1 MRFAHLCLTFAVLLC
16 PLVSANAAEKDIVGR
31 LANLANPAA
40 QDRLKLSSDVRSKI
54 LAIIDERETG
64 ALDLA
69 QTTRNLSAEERE
81 AKLAPYR
88 AESEKLG
95 LALLTAEQLKQL
107 DQWEY
112 DARGPLAF
120 QDRDISE
127 LLKITSEQQTKI
139 TTAVKD
145 FEANTPAAMRKG
157 RQAELERQ
165 LLGVLTT
172 EQKATWGKLT
182 GRNFE
187 TATPAA
193 VDTALA
199 NAPPT
204 TMPKTEAATDTK
216 QADPKT
222 TETKATEPKVTE
234 TKQPEPATAKA
245 EEPKRTTPAVPAGEK
260 RLKFS
265 FKFQPWRDVIEWFA
279 QQNDYSLVMEV
290 APPGTF
296 NYQDTRSYTPA
307 EALDLLNSILQ
318 TKGYTLVR
326 RERLLMLVNLQDGI
340 PPNLVESITP
350 EQLDKRATYELVS
363 VLFRLERITPDKAAS
378 EIRSLLGPQGSVA
391 ILNELRTI
399 QVTDTAGRLRTVRN
413 VIDAVERPANAANDN
428 FKPLLL
434 KNITPADALTIV
446 KQLLNIPTDRSSS
459 LDGSIRLF
467 ADNTNKA
474 LLIGGKPESIAKVEE
489 ILLLVDV
496 PNGAGSVLD
505 GAPQLEVYSIGAADA
520 ATVLSVLQTLL
531 SGIPDVRL
539 SLDPRNGNLIA
550 LARPGQH
557 ATIRATIEQLQ
568 RDARQLEVFRLR
580 MLDPAMVKDSIV
592 KLYGDGNDPAQ
603 SSAPKVEADTNLRQV
618 MVRGTTSQLTQI
630 KQLLDKLG
638 EGDLTAGTGE
648 DTMGSTMQILPLTPR
663 AANGVL
669 QQLEQI
675 WPNVHKNKI
684 RVVTSSQLNS
694 GTSSGSSQFP
704 AYDLI
709 QQKRVV
715 EPVQEPAPIPAPGPA
730 TQSPAPNA
738 PVPAP
743 ATSGAPHSRTLDM
756 DAAELQRLMNLL
768 QNSPY
773 KINPGPGINPTQ
785 PQQPAPQSQPEATPP
800 AEPETLEPRTKPIK
814 NRSAQLTTN
823 GKFQFVAHQAPI
835 AAPPAVTPPAPAAQ
849 ATPVAQT
856 IPAAPADQK
865 PAGNPEELPPINIS
879 VGPAGLVITCE
890 DPKVLEDFVSLVK
903 TLASRQNGA
912 QREYTVYYLKYAKAQ
927 IASELLNQIF
937 SGGGSS
943 SSSGG
948 GGGLMNSLAGAAFG
962 DVGGG
967 LVGSLLGL
975 GGGGSGDAPAKLS
988 GSGTITIVPETR
1000 LNALFI
1006 QANPTDLEMLEQ
1018 ILKVIDQA
1026 QSPEDITI
1034 INKPRLIPVQY
1045 TTAEEVAAVVKQVY
1059 ADRMSPAG
1067 GGQQRQ
1073 PNPEDFIRALRGG
1086 GRGGAGGGND
1096 SRKQAEETQKM
1107 TIGIDTRTNSL
1118 VVTAP
1123 EPLFNEVKALVAQLD
1138 QEQPS
1143 GNETIRIVTLKNA
1156 SPAAVQQ
1163 ALTQIVGPENL
1174 KNSKPATISTGSSA
1188 GSLTSS
1194 PRSNRTSNAPAQ
1206 TGVQGFDP
1214 RSMQQMM
1221 QGGGGSGGGGRS
1233 SRGGGGSGFGGGSS
1247 GFGGGGRG
1255 GR

>member
-1 MRFAHLCLTFAVLLC
+1 MRLFPAFFVVASLCC
-16 PLVSANAAEKDIVGR
+16 PLVSATAAEKEFVGR
-31 LANLANPAA
+31 LATLASPAA
-40 QDRLKLSSDVRSKI
+40 QERLKLPPEIKARI
-54 LAIIDERETG
+54 LKIIDDRETE
-64 ALDLA
+64 ANDLV
-69 QTTRNLSAEERE
+69 QTIKNLSEAERTEQ
-81 AKLAPYR
+81 LAAYR

-95 LALLTAEQLKQL
+95 LTLLTPEQLKLL

-112 DARGPLAF
+112 DVRGPLSF
-120 QDRDISE
+120 QDSDIAE

-139 TTAVKD
+139 ATAIKD
-145 FEANTPAAMRKG
+145 FEANVPAILRKG
-157 RQAELERQ
+157 RQIELERQ
-165 LLGVLTT
+165 LIGVLTS
-172 EQKATWGKLT
+172 EQKTTWGKLT
-182 GRNFE
+182 GRTIAATE
-187 TATPAA
+187 TTTGAVAPVSETPQPLDITPTKPA
-193 VDTALA
+193 VDSTAA
-199 NAPPT
+199 
-204 TMPKTEAATDTK
+204 KS
-216 QADPKT
+216 
-222 TETKATEPKVTE
+222 E
-234 TKQPEPATAKA
+234 TKQPDIEAKQPEPPPVATKA
-245 EEPKRTTPAVPAGEK
+245 EDPKRATTPPGEK
-260 RLKFS
+260 RLRFS
-265 FKFQPWRDVIEWFA
+265 FKFQPWREVIEWFA

-363 VLFRLERITPDKAAS
+363 VLFRVERITPDKAAS
-378 EIRSLLGPQGSVA
+378 EVRSLLGPQGSIA

-399 QVTDTAGRLRTVRN
+399 QITDTVGRLRTVRN
-413 VIDAVERPANAANDN
+413 VIDAVERPSSTANDN

-434 KNITPADALTIV
+434 KHISPAEALTIV
-446 KQLLNIPTDRSSS
+446 KQLLNIPADRNSTV
-459 LDGSIRLF
+459 DGSIRLF
-467 ADNTNKA
+467 PDNTNKS
-474 LLIGGKPESIAKVEE
+474 LLIGGKPEAIAKVEE
-489 ILLLVDV
+489 ILVLVDV
-496 PNGAGSVLD
+496 PNSAENSVLD

-550 LARPGQH
+550 LARPAQH
-557 ATIRATIEQLQ
+557 ATIRATIDQLQ
-568 RDARQLEVFRLR
+568 KDARQLEVFRLR
-580 MLDPAMVKDSIV
+580 MLDPTLVKDSIV
-592 KLYGDGNDPAQ
+592 KLYGDGNDPSQ
-603 SSAPKVEADTNLRQV
+603 TSAPKVEVDPNLRQV
-618 MVRGTTSQLTQI
+618 MVRGTASQLTQI
-630 KQLLDKLG
+630 KQLLDKMG
-638 EGDLTAGTGE
+638 EGDFTAGT
-648 DTMGSTMQILPLTPR
+648 DDSNSSSTMQILPLTPR
-663 AANGVL
+663 QANSVL
-669 QQLEQI
+669 GQLEQI

-684 RVVTSSQLNS
+684 RIVTSSQLNS
-694 GTSSGSSQFP
+694 GAASGSTQFP

-715 EPVQEPAPIPAPGPA
+715 EPAQEPAPIPAPA
-730 TQSPAPNA
+730 A
-738 PVPAP
+738 
-743 ATSGAPHSRTLDM
+743 SGGPHSQTLNFE
-756 DAAELQRLMNLL
+756 DAAELQRLLKLL
-768 QNSPY
+768 ENNPRY
-773 KINPGPGINPTQ
+773 NIVPGPGLVPTQ
-785 PQQPAPQSQPEATPP
+785 PQQPAPQPTESQPEATPNE
-800 AEPETLEPRTKPIK
+800 EPQTKPIK
-814 NRSAQLTTN
+814 NRSAGTTSR
-823 GKFQFVAHQAPI
+823 GHFRFVAHQETAP
-835 AAPPAVTPPAPAAQ
+835 ANPAPVASEEKKADV
-849 ATPVAQT
+849 PVG
-856 IPAAPADQK
+856 D
-865 PAGNPEELPPINIS
+865 LPPINIS

-890 DPKVLEDFVSLVK
+890 DPQVLDDFVSLVK
-903 TLASRQNGA
+903 TLAARQNGA
-912 QREYTVYYLKYAKAQ
+912 QREYTVYYLKYAKANV
-927 IASELLNQIF
+927 ASELINQIF
-937 SGGGSS
+937 SGGSGS

-967 LVGSLLGL
+967 LVGSLLGF
-975 GGGGSGDAPAKLS
+975 GGGGVSDAPAKLS

-1026 QSPEDITI
+1026 QSPEDVTV

-1059 ADRMSPAG
+1059 ADRMSSTG

-1086 GRGGAGGGND
+1086 GGGGRGGGGND
-1096 SRKQAEETQKM
+1096 SRRQAEETQKM

-1143 GNETIRIVTLKNA
+1143 GNETIRIVTLKIA

-1174 KNSKPATISTGSSA
+1174 KNSKPATVGTGGA
-1188 GSLTSS
+1188 GSITSTT
-1194 PRSNRTSNAPAQ
+1194 RSNRTTNAAPQQ
-1206 TGVQGFDP
+1206 TGA
-1214 RSMQQMM
+1214 
-1221 QGGGGSGGGGRS
+1221 QGGGGFDMRALQMLQGGGGTGSGGGRS
-1233 SRGGGGSGFGGGSS
+1233 SRSGGGGSGFGGGGS
-1247 GFGGGGRG
+1247 GFGGGRG

>member
-1 MRFAHLCLTFAVLLC
+1 MRFAHRFLVMAALLC
-16 PLVSANAAEKDIVGR
+16 PLVPASAAEKDFVGR
-31 LANLANPAA
+31 LAGLANPAA
-40 QDRLKLSSDVRSKI
+40 QDRLKLSPEIRSKI

-64 ALDLA
+64 ALELA
-69 QTTRNLSAEERE
+69 QTTKNLSAEERE

-95 LALLTAEQLKQL
+95 LALLTPEQLKLL

-112 DARGPLAF
+112 DVRGPLAF
-120 QDRDISE
+120 QDRDIAE
-127 LLKITSEQQTKI
+127 LLKISGEQQAKI
-139 TTAVKD
+139 ATAVKD
-145 FEANTPAAMRKG
+145 FEANTPAALRKG
-157 RQAELERQ
+157 RQVELERQ
-165 LLGVLTT
+165 LLGMLTT

-182 GRNFE
+182 GNNFE
-187 TATPAA
+187 TAGPAS

-199 NAPPT
+199 KSPPT
-204 TMPKTEAATDTK
+204 TLPKTEAAPTDTK
-216 QADPKT
+216 QAEPKT
-222 TETKATEPKVTE
+222 TESPATDTKT
-234 TKQPEPATAKA
+234 PEPATAKT
-245 EEPKRTTPAVPAGEK
+245 EEPKRTTPATPPGEK

-363 VLFRLERITPDKAAS
+363 VLFRVERITPDKAAS

-399 QVTDTAGRLRTVRN
+399 QVTDTVGRLRTVRN
-413 VIDAVERPANAANDN
+413 VIDAVERPANPTNDN

-434 KNITPADALTIV
+434 KHITPADALTIV
-446 KQLLNIPTDRSSS
+446 KQLLNIPTDRNATI
-459 LDGSIRLF
+459 DGSIRLF

-496 PNGAGSVLD
+496 PNSSANTALE

-520 ATVLSVLQTLL
+520 PTVLSVLQTLL

-550 LARPGQH
+550 LARPAQH

-580 MLDPAMVKDSIV
+580 MLDPTLVKDSIV

-603 SSAPKVEADTNLRQV
+603 SSAPKVEVDPNLRQV
-618 MVRGTTSQLTQI
+618 MIRGTTNQLTQI
-630 KQLLDKLG
+630 KQLLDKMG
-638 EGDLTAGTGE
+638 EGDLTAGTGD

-663 AANGVL
+663 AANSVL
-669 QQLEQI
+669 GQLEQI

-694 GTSSGSSQFP
+694 GTGGTSQFP

-715 EPVQEPAPIPAPGPA
+715 DPAAEANPTPAPAPEA
-730 TQSPAPNA
+730 NPNA
-738 PVPAP
+738 P
-743 ATSGAPHSRTLDM
+743 ATTGAPHSRTLDM

-773 KINPGPGINPTQ
+773 KINPGPGLTPTP
-785 PQQPAPQSQPEATPP
+785 PQQPAPQPQPESTPP
-800 AEPETLEPRTKPIK
+800 EDSRTKPIK
-814 NRSAQLTTN
+814 NRSAQQTTN
-823 GKFQFVAHQAPI
+823 GKFHFVAHQAPSVS
-835 AAPPAVTPPAPAAQ
+835 PP
-849 ATPVAQT
+849 ATPVAPAPANQPVPAVQAAPPT
-856 IPAAPADQK
+856 QAAPAVQQ

-879 VGPAGLVITCE
+879 VGPAGLVITCD

-927 IASELLNQIF
+927 VASELLNQIF
-937 SGGGSS
+937 SGGSS
-943 SSSGG
+943 SSSSSS

-967 LVGSLLGL
+967 LVGSLLGF
-975 GGGGSGDAPAKLS
+975 GGGGSSDAPAKLS

-1026 QSPEDITI
+1026 QSPEDVTV

-1059 ADRMSPAG
+1059 ADRMSAAAS
-1067 GGQQRQ
+1067 GQQRQ
-1073 PNPEDFIRALRGG
+1073 PNPEDFIRALRG

-1174 KNSKPATISTGSSA
+1174 KNSKPAVVGTTSSSSSSS
-1188 GSLTSS
+1188 GTFTSS
-1194 PRSNRTSNAPAQ
+1194 PRSNRTINAPQQ
-1206 TGVQGFDP
+1206 TGPQGFDM

-1221 QGGGGSGGGGRS
+1221 QGGGGGGRS
-1233 SRGGGGSGFGGGSS
+1233 SRGSS
-1247 GFGGGGRG
+1247 RG

>member
-1 MRFAHLCLTFAVLLC
+1 MRFFLALLSVLSILS
-16 PLVSANAAEKDIVGR
+16 PQAFAAEPTKELVGR
-31 LANLANPAA
+31 LSNLANPAA
-40 QDRLKLSSDVRSKI
+40 VERLKLSAEIKSKI
-54 LAIIDERETG
+54 DKIIDDRETAAIDLVQSIRSLDG
-64 ALDLA
+64 AGQA
-69 QTTRNLSAEERE
+69 
-81 AKLAPYR
+81 AKLALYR

-95 LALLTAEQLKQL
+95 LALLTAEQLKLL

-112 DARGPLAF
+112 ELRGPLAF
-120 QDRDISE
+120 QERDLAD
-127 LLKITSEQQTKI
+127 LLKITSEQQTRI
-139 TTAVKD
+139 ATALKD
-145 FEANTPAAMRKG
+145 FEANVPAAQRKA
-157 RQAELERQ
+157 RQVELERQ
-165 LLGVLTT
+165 VLGMLTA
-172 EQKATWGKLT
+172 EQKAGWAKLI
-182 GRNFE
+182 GRSVGSTESN
-187 TATPAA
+187 TAAADPATPKPLDITPTKPA
-193 VDTALA
+193 VDTTVA
-199 NAPPT
+199 
-204 TMPKTEAATDTK
+204 
-216 QADPKT
+216 
-222 TETKATEPKVTE
+222 KAE
-234 TKQPEPATAKA
+234 TKQPEA
-245 EEPKRTTPAVPAGEK
+245 EPKSSEPKASETKQPETPPAIVKTEDPKRAPVSAGEK
-260 RLKFS
+260 KLRFS
-265 FKFQPWRDVIEWFA
+265 FKFQPWREVIEWFA

-296 NYQDTRSYTPA
+296 NYQDSRSYTPA

-340 PPNLVESITP
+340 PPNLVESISP
-350 EQLDKRATYELVS
+350 EQLDKRAQYELVS
-363 VLFRLERITPDKAAS
+363 VLFRVERLTPDKAAS
-378 EIRSLLGPQGSVA
+378 EIRALLGPQGSVA

-399 QVTDTAGRLRTVRN
+399 QVTDTVGRLRTVRN
-413 VIDAVERPANAANDN
+413 VIDAVERPSNAANDN
-428 FKPLLL
+428 FKPLAL
-434 KNITPADALTIV
+434 KHITPAEALTIV
-446 KQLLNIPTDRSSS
+446 KQLLNIPADRNATV
-459 LDGSIRLF
+459 DGSIRLF
-467 ADNTNKA
+467 ADNTNKSI
-474 LLIGGKPESIAKVEE
+474 LIGAKPEAIAKVEE
-489 ILLLVDV
+489 ILGLVDV
-496 PNGAGSVLD
+496 PNSSVNSALD

-550 LARPGQH
+550 LARPAQH

-580 MLDPAMVKDSIV
+580 MLDPTLVKDSIV
-592 KLYGDGNDPAQ
+592 KLYGDGNDPAHT
-603 SSAPKVEADTNLRQV
+603 SAPKVEVDPNLRQV
-618 MVRGTTSQLTQI
+618 MVRGTSSQLTQI
-630 KQLLDKLG
+630 KQLLDKMG
-638 EGDLTAGTGE
+638 EGDLTAGSSDAST
-648 DTMGSTMQILPLTPR
+648 GSTMQILPLTPR
-663 AANGVL
+663 AANSVL
-669 QQLEQI
+669 GQLEQI

-694 GTSSGSSQFP
+694 GASSGSTQFP
-704 AYDLI
+704 PYDLI

-715 EPVQEPAPIPAPGPA
+715 EPTQEPAPIPAPPV
-730 TQSPAPNA
+730 QFPAPNTG
-738 PVPAP
+738 AP
-743 ATSGAPHSRTLDM
+743 AAGDDNLHKRTLNKAET
-756 DAAELQRLMNLL
+756 DALLEAIRQLQL
-768 QNSPY
+768 QPHV
-773 KINPGPGINPTQ
+773 IPGPQTIPTQ
-785 PQQPAPQSQPEATPP
+785 PAPSTQPQPEATPS
-800 AEPETLEPRTKPIK
+800 EEPRTKPIK
-814 NRSAQLTTN
+814 NRSANASTKGN
-823 GKFQFVAHQAPI
+823 FRFVAHQVTAP
-835 AAPPAVTPPAPAAQ
+835 AETPVVPAPAAP
-849 ATPVAQT
+849 AEKKAEVAS
-856 IPAAPADQK
+856 
-865 PAGNPEELPPINIS
+865 GELPPINIS

-890 DPKVLEDFVSLVK
+890 DPKVLDDFVSLVK

-937 SGGGSS
+937 SGGSSS

-967 LVGSLLGL
+967 LVGSLLGFG

-1026 QSPEDITI
+1026 QSPEDVTV
-1034 INKPRLIPVQY
+1034 INKPRLIPVYY

-1086 GRGGAGGGND
+1086 GGRGGSGGND
-1096 SRKQAEETQKM
+1096 SRRQAEETQKM
-1107 TIGIDTRTNSL
+1107 SIGIDTRTNSL

-1123 EPLFNEVKALVAQLD
+1123 EPLFNEVKSLVAQLD
-1138 QEQPS
+1138 QEQPA
-1143 GNETIRIVTLKNA
+1143 GNETMRIVTLKNA

-1174 KNSKPATISTGSSA
+1174 KGSKPATLGAGTSSGSISTA
-1188 GSLTSS
+1188 TQ
-1194 PRSNRTSNAPAQ
+1194 RSNRTMNAQPQ
-1206 TGVQGFDP
+1206 QQFGGQGNTGFDA
-1214 RSMQQMM
+1214 RAMQQLM
-1221 QGGGGSGGGGRS
+1221 QGGGGGRGN
-1233 SRGGGGSGFGGGSS
+1233 RGGGGGGS